1 MATSKQLLML
11 TVAKHRWCKNS
22 RQTDVNC
29 LDSKTK
35 NVLHIK
41 VVVTKDNDP
50 VAQCHEQL
58 ETHEIYVKLDP
69 AGVDVG
75 IYQSQSSSEN
85 LGLRH

>member
-1 MATSKQLLML
+1 ML
-11 TVAKHRWCKNS
+11 TDAKHGWRKNS

-29 LDSKTK
+29 LGSKTK

-50 VAQCHEQL
+50 VARCHEQL
-58 ETHEIYVKLDP
+58 ETHEIYVKLDS

-75 IYQSQSSSEN
+75 MHQSQSSSEN
-85 LGLRH
+85 LGMRH